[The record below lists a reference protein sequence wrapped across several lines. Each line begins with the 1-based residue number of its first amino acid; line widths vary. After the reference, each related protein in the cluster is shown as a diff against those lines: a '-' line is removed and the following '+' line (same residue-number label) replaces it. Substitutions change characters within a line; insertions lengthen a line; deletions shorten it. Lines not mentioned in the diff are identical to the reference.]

1 MTNELVVSK
10 MEFEKRTNT
19 NYSYNTF
26 AEAHETNQSF
36 ECGCGEDHFIG
47 KDGVKLVK
55 QVDDCEFVVNCANGF
70 NTLIENSFELRQQ
83 FSIISAKVS

>member
-1 MTNELVVSK
+1 MNLVSK
-10 MEFEKRTNT
+10 EEFEKRTNT

-47 KDGVKLVK
+47 KDGVKLIK
-55 QVDDCEFVVNCANGF
+55 QVDHFQFTVNCANGY
-70 NTLIENSFELRQQ
+70 NTLIENDLELRQQ
-83 FSIISAKVS
+83 FSIISAKYS

>member
-1 MTNELVVSK
+1 MNIVSK
-10 MEFEKRTNT
+10 EDFEKRTNT

-36 ECGCGEDHFIG
+36 ECGCGEDHFID

-55 QVDDCEFVVNCANGF
+55 QVDDPLTDIEVNPKLSTTTKAPSQQEL
-70 NTLIENSFELRQQ
+70 TSELYSLI
-83 FSIISAKVS
+83 IK

>member
-1 MTNELVVSK
+1 
-10 MEFEKRTNT
+10 ME
-19 NYSYNTF
+19 
-26 AEAHETNQSF
+26 
-36 ECGCGEDHFIG
+36 EDHFIG

-55 QVDDCEFVVNCANGF
+55 QVDDCEFVINCANGF